1 MPVFSLIRIEIL
13 FNPYQCHSGG
23 FDDTVYLNFKR
34 NSMGGIISKGITI
47 AVLGQTRLSEILAF
61 SLADVGYTVHY
72 GVTEDIPKRSLF
84 ALFDNVVQESI
95 TDAAAAAD
103 IILLACKPE
112 HVCEV
117 AYYMED
123 VSKKVVIDMSSFLSD
138 NITCAG
144 HLQKIKNITGSSQVV
159 SCYSVINNFDFVC
172 YFSRRNKEPMW
183 MMGDSKKSKIA
194 ADYIMQDIGI
204 TMCRDA
210 ATMIVPQ
217 PVAANKANA
226 SIVISLAS

>member
-1 MPVFSLIRIEIL
+1 
-13 FNPYQCHSGG
+13 
-23 FDDTVYLNFKR
+23 
-34 NSMGGIISKGITI
+34 MGGIISKGITI

-72 GVTEDIPKRSLF
+72 GVNEDIPKRSLF
-84 ALFDNVVQESI
+84 SLFDNVIQESI
-95 TDAAAAAD
+95 TDAADAAD

-112 HVCEV
+112 QVCEL

-123 VSKKVVIDMSSFLSD
+123 VKTKVVIDMSSFLSD

-144 HLQKIKNITGSSQVV
+144 HLQKIKTITGSSQVV

-172 YFSRRNKEPMW
+172 YFSKRNKEPMW

-194 ADYIMQDIGI
+194 ADFILQDIGI

-210 ATMIVPQ
+210 ATMIIPQ
-217 PVAANKANA
+217 PVVVNTTA
-226 SIVISLAS
+226 SVVVQALAS